1 LQIINANLKKRQK
14 WLAPICLFFYNVAM
28 RVRKKKYKDAELNDN
43 EKVFLNPERC
53 KGAWS
58 EIFGN
63 ENPLCLEIGAGKG
76 KFIRELSG
84 ATPEA
89 NFIALEREPNVLCMA
104 TKAARDGFSNLRFIS
119 GDAKNLEDFFA
130 PGELRRIYINFCDP
144 WENKKKWAKRR
155 LTHVSFL
162 NIYKKLLAER
172 GAVYFKTDSKLLFDF
187 SLEQF
192 SLTDFVLTEIC
203 RDIRGR
209 AGNIK
214 TEYEE
219 KFESRKEILYC
230 SAVAAI

>member
-1 LQIINANLKKRQK
+1 
-14 WLAPICLFFYNVAM
+14 M

-43 EKVFLNPERC
+43 EKVFLDSGRC
-53 KGAWS
+53 KGAWG

-63 ENPLCLEIGAGKG
+63 ANPVCLEIGAGKG

-84 ATPEA
+84 ANPGE
-89 NFIALEREPNVLCMA
+89 NFIAMEREPNVLCMA
-104 TKAARDGFSNLRFIS
+104 TKAARGGFANLRFIS

-155 LTHVSFL
+155 LTHISFL
-162 NIYKKLLAER
+162 NIYKKILADN
-172 GAVYFKTDSKLLFDF
+172 GAIYFKTDSKLLFEF

-192 SLTDFVLTEIC
+192 SEAGLILTEIC

-209 AGNIK
+209 ADNIK

-219 KFESRKEILYC
+219 KFGDLARKEILFC
-230 SAVAAI
+230 AAAFNGRN